1 MNQPQSP
8 QDRIMGK
15 VATFTG
21 DSMSAQ
27 RIIDFLQEQV
37 DGGKVTGIIAAVHTG
52 PEMDGDVISAWST
65 CKSGEL
71 AHMVL
76 CIEHDIRKMI
86 VS

>member
-1 MNQPQSP
+1 MSNVS
-8 QDRIMGK
+8 
-15 VATFTG
+15 TFTG

-52 PEMDGDVISAWST
+52 PDMDGDVISAWSA

-71 AHMVL
+71 AYML
-76 CIEHDIRKMI
+76 ICIEHDIRLNI
-86 VS
+86 IS